1 MVNMLKN
8 AKKIVTRSF
17 STFVSFYYFNVPEEF
32 RIYEIF
38 FAILQLI
45 LRY

>member
-17 STFVSFYYFNVPEEF
+17 PTFVSFYYFNVSEEF